1 MLREEK
7 QSRENLAEETRRDVN
22 DIEQRI
28 SRLLETEMDVL
39 EILEKII
46 CFNHSPYRPKEKVIK
61 ELTI

>member
-28 SRLLETEMDVL
+28 SRLLETEMDVFFL
-39 EILEKII
+39 SLSNLLKFLLII
-46 CFNHSPYRPKEKVIK
+46 GQKRK
-61 ELTI
+61 

>member
-39 EILEKII
+39 EIIEK
-46 CFNHSPYRPKEKVIK
+46 
-61 ELTI
+61 

>member
-28 SRLLETEMDVL
+28 SRLLETEMDVFFL
-39 EILEKII
+39 SLSNLLKFLLII
-46 CFNHSPYRPKEKVIK
+46 GQKRKWSKN
-61 ELTI
+61 

>member
-28 SRLLETEMDVL
+28 SRLIETEMDV
-39 EILEKII
+39 I
-46 CFNHSPYRPKEKVIK
+46 S
-61 ELTI
+61 LTQYNLLISLPITGKKRK